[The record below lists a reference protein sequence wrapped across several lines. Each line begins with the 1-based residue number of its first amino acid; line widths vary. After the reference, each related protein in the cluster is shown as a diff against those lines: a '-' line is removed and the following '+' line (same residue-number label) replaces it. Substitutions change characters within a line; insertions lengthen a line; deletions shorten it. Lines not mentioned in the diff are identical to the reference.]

1 MKRGTMLV
9 LSLLVVLGAAACRS
23 ARPPAA
29 PEAPP
34 PGTVRVEGLLTSD
47 GVECPS
53 MRGTDGRL
61 YTLVGD
67 LRGFKT
73 GDHVVVEAT
82 VAEVSFC
89 MQGTTLEV
97 KSIRRR

>member
-1 MKRGTMLV
+1 
-9 LSLLVVLGAAACRS
+9 
-23 ARPPAA
+23 
-29 PEAPP
+29 
-34 PGTVRVEGLLTSD
+34 
-47 GVECPS
+47 